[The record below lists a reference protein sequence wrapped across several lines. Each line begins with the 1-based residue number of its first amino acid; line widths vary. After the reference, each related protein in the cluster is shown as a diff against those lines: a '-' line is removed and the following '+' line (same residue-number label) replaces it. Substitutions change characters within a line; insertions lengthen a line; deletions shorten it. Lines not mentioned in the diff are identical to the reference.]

1 MGATFCTVGA
11 PLLEKIMRPCWST
24 CFLVVALRVF
34 GKRELAQLNPF
45 DLVVLLSLSNTV
57 QNAIIGNDNSL
68 TGGLIGALAL
78 LLMNYLVVRFL
89 FRHRRLDQMFE
100 GKPTVL
106 SITGTSRRTRLPVNC
121 SRRAELMT
129 VFTAR
134 ASTASAKWS
143 AASSNPAGRSTFS
156 ASLPSTD
163 KLEHDEVMRALADL
177 SNKVDALAPN
187 TRPGMMFIIRMTEE
201 WVSG

>member
-1 MGATFCTVGA
+1 MPEWLATSKMWSDTFVVGA
-11 PLLEKIMRPCWST
+11 PIAEKILRPILVYI
-24 CFLVVALRVF
+24 FLVVALRVF

-106 SITGTSRRTRLPVNC
+106 I
-121 SRRAELMT
+121 
-129 VFTAR
+129 
-134 ASTASAKWS
+134 
-143 AASSNPAGRSTFS
+143 
-156 ASLPSTD
+156 
-163 KLEHDEVMRALADL
+163 EHGHLNRNA
-177 SNKVDALAPN
+177 
-187 TRPGMMFIIRMTEE
+187 
-201 WVSG
+201 